1 MQCDKCGGIMEP
13 EEAREY
19 AGRTLCEDCYMD
31 ALSPAR
37 SCDPWAVYTATRL
50 KEQEPA
56 LNPAQESILACIDKL
71 GAPTPSQVME
81 CTGLDEVSLQREFA
95 SLRHME
101 LLRAAPRPGGGRVL
115 LRFDAPDPAQ

>member
-1 MQCDKCGGIMEP
+1 MEP
-13 EEAREY
+13 EEAREH
-19 AGRTLCEDCYMD
+19 AGRMLCEDCYMD

-50 KEQEPA
+50 KEQEPM
-56 LNPAQESILACIDKL
+56 LNPAQEAILACIDRL
-71 GAPTPSQVME
+71 GAPTPAQVRD

-95 SLRHME
+95 ALRHME

-115 LRFDAPDPAQ
+115 LRFGAPDTE